1 VYRLIVNGVARNV
14 DVPAGT
20 PMLWVLRD
28 ILGLTGT
35 KYGCGIEVCGAC
47 TIWIDGEPERSCDMD
62 VGEAV
67 GSRITTIEGLS
78 ATTSNPV
85 QKAWIEHQVPQCG
98 FCQSGVIMAAA
109 GAMRAGATG
118 PEAANQIGNVC
129 MCGTYQRMREALNS
143 I

>member
-1 VYRLIVNGVARNV
+1 
-14 DVPAGT
+14 
-20 PMLWVLRD
+20 MLWVLRD

-47 TIWIDGEPERSCDMD
+47 TIWVDGEPERSCDMEI
-62 VGEAV
+62 GEAV
-67 GSRITTIEGLS
+67 GAKITTIEGLS
-78 ATTSNPV
+78 PNTSNPV
-85 QKAWIEHQVPQCG
+85 QQAWIAHQVPQCG

-109 GAMRAGATG
+109 GAMRGGATG

-129 MCGTYQRMREALNS
+129 ICGTYQRMREALNS

>member
-1 VYRLIVNGVARNV
+1 MYRLVVNGVARNV

-47 TIWIDGEPERSCDMD
+47 TIWVNGEPERSCDMD

-85 QKAWIEHQVPQCG
+85 QKAWIAHQVPQCG

-129 MCGTYQRMREALNS
+129 ICGTYQRMREALNS

>member
-1 VYRLIVNGVARNV
+1 MYRLIVNGVARNV

>member
-1 VYRLIVNGVARNV
+1 MYRLVVNGVAHTVNV
-14 DVPAGT
+14 PSGT

-47 TIWIDGEPERSCDMD
+47 TVWVNGEPERSCDME

-67 GSRITTIEGLS
+67 GAQITTIEGLS
-78 ATTSNPV
+78 RTASNPV
-85 QKAWIEHQVPQCG
+85 QKAWIAHQVPQCG

-109 GAMRAGATG
+109 GAMRAGASG
-118 PEAANQIGNVC
+118 PAVAKEIGNVC
-129 MCGTYQRMREALNS
+129 VCGTYQRMRDALNS

>member
-1 VYRLIVNGVARNV
+1 LYRLVVNGVAHTVNV
-14 DVPAGT
+14 PSGT

-47 TIWIDGEPERSCDMD
+47 TVWVNGEPERSCDME

-67 GSRITTIEGLS
+67 GAHITTIEGLS
-78 ATTSNPV
+78 PTASNPV
-85 QKAWIEHQVPQCG
+85 QKAWIAHQVPQCG

-109 GAMRAGATG
+109 GAMRAGASG
-118 PEAANQIGNVC
+118 PAVAKGIGNVC
-129 MCGTYQRMREALNS
+129 ICGTYQRMRDALNS